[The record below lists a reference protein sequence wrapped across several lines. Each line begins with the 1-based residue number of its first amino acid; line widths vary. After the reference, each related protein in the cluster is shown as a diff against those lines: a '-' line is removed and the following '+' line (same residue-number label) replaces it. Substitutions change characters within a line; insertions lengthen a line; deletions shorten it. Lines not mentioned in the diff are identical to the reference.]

1 MKPNEILT
9 KEKLESDET
18 FKISRFKEK
27 IKKTRPHKHGGYYEL
42 IFLNQGEGFHWIEEE
57 SYLVCPPDLY
67 FMKPDQLHCWQF
79 TSIPKGYVV
88 LFKEAFLDPLSE
100 APLIR
105 LISQLNAVN
114 RVKLDGIIDL
124 NPVFETIFEVY
135 KNETPYTT
143 DIILGYLR
151 SLFAMIL
158 KFSPAQSTKQMEPI
172 QSPYDRFIHLIQKH
186 CPHIH
191 QVREYAGLLN
201 ISPQNLNALCKKQNG
216 SSARDHISRQM
227 LIEAKRNILHTDK
240 SINELADHLRFNDA
254 SYFVKFFKKHT
265 GETPFQF
272 REKYF
277 EGENSAKT

>member
-9 KEKLESDET
+9 KEKLESNEV
-18 FKISRFKEK
+18 FKVSRFKEK
-27 IKKTRPHKHGGYYEL
+27 IKKTKPHKHGGYYEL

-57 SYLVCPPDLY
+57 RYQVAPPDLY

-88 LFKEAFLDPLSE
+88 LFKEEFLNPLSE
-100 APLIR
+100 APLLR

-114 RVKLDGIIDL
+114 RVKMDGIMDV
-124 NPVFETIFEVY
+124 NPIFETIFDVSQ
-135 KNETPYTT
+135 KDNPYAK

-158 KFSPAQSTKQMEPI
+158 KLTFNQKPAQNEPLTSTYEQ
-172 QSPYDRFIHLIQKH
+172 FIHLLQKH
-186 CPHIH
+186 CPQIH
-191 QVREYAGLLN
+191 QVKEYAGMLN
-201 ISPQNLNALCKKQNG
+201 TSPQTLNAICKKQTG
-216 SSARDHISRQM
+216 SSARDHLARQM

-240 SINELADHLRFNDA
+240 SINELADHLQFNDA

-277 EGENSAKT
+277 EGEK